1 LELGII
7 LEQLLSPVPGGTGR
21 YSAELAKAV
30 AGAAAAGDG
39 VAGWTAWHRDVRNA
53 NVERV
58 AGPHRLGL
66 PRRALAAAWERGL
79 GPVPRRADVIHAPTL
94 LVPPKRSAG
103 LVVTI
108 HDTVPWSHP
117 ETLTRRGVQFHR
129 RMARRA
135 SQEADLILAP
145 TEAAAS
151 DLDRVLAV
159 GDRLRVVHPGI
170 ATTLTLPHDAAQR
183 ARALDLPESG
193 FLLTVSTL
201 EPRKGLDTLLR
212 ALALTPSIDLPLL
225 VVGGSGWGGLRL
237 EAEAAKLGLPPDRVR
252 LLGHVADEDLATLY
266 SRAHLFIQ
274 PSRQEGFG
282 LPVLEAMA
290 LGAPVVTSD
299 VPALL
304 EVGAGAAHTFPVGD
318 PHSLSDVLRDLTN
331 NAGMRETMGRRGR
344 ARAAQFTWAQAA
356 EHLWSLY
363 RELT

>member
-1 LELGII
+1 MELGII
-7 LEQLLSPVPGGTGR
+7 MEQLLSPVPGGTGR
-21 YSAELAKAV
+21 YSTELAKAV
-30 AGAAAAGDG
+30 AGAAAADVG
-39 VAGWTAWHRDVRNA
+39 VAGWTAWHRDVRHA
-53 NVERV
+53 GVEGV
-58 AGPHRLGL
+58 AGPNRLRL

-79 GPVPRRADVIHAPTL
+79 GPAPRGVDVVHAPTL
-94 LVPPKRSAG
+94 LVPPKRRAG

-108 HDTVPWSHP
+108 HDAVPWSHP

-135 SQEADLILAP
+135 SREADLILAP
-145 TEAAAS
+145 TEAAAA
-151 DLDRVLAV
+151 DLDGVLAV
-159 GDRLRVVHPGI
+159 GDRLRVVRPGT

-237 EAEAAKLGLPPDRVR
+237 EAEAAELGLSSNRVR

-282 LPVLEAMA
+282 LPVLEAMS

-304 EVGAGAAHTFPVGD
+304 EVGAGVAQSFRVGD
-318 PHSLSDVLRDLTN
+318 PHSLSDVLRELTHDESV
-331 NAGMRETMGRRGR
+331 RETMGIRGR
-344 ARAAQFTWAQAA
+344 ARAAQFTWARAA
-356 EHLWSLY
+356 EELWSLY